1 MLPLEPLERY
11 ADDLA
16 LAAACAAGDEAAWDR
31 FIRDYRPILYRAAD
45 AIDPTGGAREI
56 ADALYGEL
64 FSRKLFAYYH
74 GKSSLATWL
83 RALLSQR
90 YVDRWRDTRRL
101 DPIDADS
108 PAPVAAIAP
117 GEPPDPG
124 REARA
129 AALEASLAAALAA
142 LEPRDRLRLR
152 CYHAQGMTLVQIG
165 RVTGESEATVSRQL
179 ARARRTVAG
188 AVRERL
194 RRDHG
199 MSEAEVAECLA
210 AAMDD
215 AGTLDVAALLGD
227 RKNPAVDRSTNEE
240 PS

>member
-31 FIRDYRPILYRAAD
+31 FVRDYRPILYRAAD

-64 FSRKLFAYYH
+64 FSRKLFTYYH

-90 YVDRWRDTRRL
+90 HVDQWRTTRRL
-101 DPIDADS
+101 DPIDADP
-108 PAPVAAIAP
+108 PAPAAAGP
-117 GEPPDPG
+117 HGEPDPG
-124 REARA
+124 RAARA
-129 AALEASLAAALAA
+129 AALETSLAAALAA

-194 RRDHG
+194 RHDHG